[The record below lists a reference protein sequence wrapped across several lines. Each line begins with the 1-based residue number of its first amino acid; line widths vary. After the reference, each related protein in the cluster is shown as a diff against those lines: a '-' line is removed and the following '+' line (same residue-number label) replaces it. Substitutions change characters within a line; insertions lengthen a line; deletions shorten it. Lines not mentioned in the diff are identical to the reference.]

1 MHQTLPNFYIEK
13 YLNLM
18 QRILIIEWGGGR
30 VELITE
36 LIEDN
41 LRTASNQ

>member
-18 QRILIIEWGGGR
+18 QRILIIEWGGGG
-30 VELITE
+30 EGGT
-36 LIEDN
+36 DY
-41 LRTASNQ
+41 RTNRR

>member
-18 QRILIIEWGGGR
+18 QRILIIEWGGR

>member
-18 QRILIIEWGGGR
+18 QRILIIEWGGEGG
-30 VELITE
+30 T
-36 LIEDN
+36 DY
-41 LRTASNQ
+41 RTNRR